1 MAKKLDERKEDFYKA
16 LKRLEEAL
24 KKDISDDIIID
35 GIIQRFEFTFEQA
48 WKVMKLYL
56 EDQGILDEAL
66 APRSTIR
73 CAFKHKLINN
83 GDVWIEMMLDRN
95 RTSHM
100 YDEETAVNIVNLVKE
115 KYIIVYNKNSFEE
128 KRNLLS
134 GLKNLNYKVYKENV
148 I

>member
-83 GDVWIEMMLDRN
+83 VDVWIEMMLDRN

-115 KYIIVYNKNSFEE
+115 KYIIEFNK
-128 KRNLLS
+128 
-134 GLKNLNYKVYKENV
+134 LKDFLEY
-148 I
+148 

>member
-1 MAKKLDERKEDFYKA
+1 MAKKLDERKSDFSKA
-16 LKRLEEAL
+16 LSRLEEAL
-24 KKDISDDIIID
+24 EKNLSDDLVID

-73 CAFKHKLINN
+73 CAYKHQLIKD
-83 GDVWIEMMLDRN
+83 GDIWIEMMLDRN

-100 YDEETAVNIVNLVKE
+100 YDEATAISIVKLVKE
-115 KYIIVYNKNSFEE
+115 KYIKEFND
-128 KRNLLS
+128 
-134 GLKNLNYKVYKENV
+134 LKDS

>member
-1 MAKKLDERKEDFYKA
+1 MGKKLDERKQDFFKA

-24 KKDISDDIIID
+24 NKDITDDIIVD

-73 CAFKHKLINN
+73 CAFKHKLISD
-83 GDVWIEMMLDRN
+83 GDIWIEMMLDRN

-100 YDEETAVNIVNLVKE
+100 YDETTALNIVKLVKE
-115 KYIIVYNKNSFEE
+115 KYIIELNE
-128 KRNLLS
+128 
-134 GLKNLNYKVYKENV
+134 LKKFLDY
-148 I
+148 

>member
-1 MAKKLDERKEDFYKA
+1 MAKKLDERKQDFIKA
-16 LKRLEEAL
+16 LRRLEEAL
-24 KKDISDDIIID
+24 KKDLSDDIIID

-73 CAFKHKLINN
+73 CAFKHKLISD
-83 GDVWIEMMLDRN
+83 GDIWIEMMLDRN

-100 YDEETAVNIVNLVKE
+100 YDEQTAVNIVKLVKE
-115 KYIIVYNKNSFEE
+115 KYIIEFNK
-128 KRNLLS
+128 
-134 GLKNLNYKVYKENV
+134 LKDFMEY
-148 I
+148 

>member
-1 MAKKLDERKEDFYKA
+1 MGKKLDERKQDFFKA

-24 KKDISDDIIID
+24 EKDLNDDIIID

-73 CAFKHKLINN
+73 CAFKHKLITD

-100 YDEETAVNIVNLVKE
+100 YDETTARNIVKLVE
-115 KYIIVYNKNSFEE
+115 AKYIAEFNK
-128 KRNLLS
+128 
-134 GLKNLNYKVYKENV
+134 LKEFL

>member
-73 CAFKHKLINN
+73 NN

-115 KYIIVYNKNSFEE
+115 KYIIEFNK
-128 KRNLLS
+128 
-134 GLKNLNYKVYKENV
+134 LKDFLEY
-148 I
+148 

>member
-1 MAKKLDERKEDFYKA
+1 MKYIMGKKLDERKQDFFKA

-24 KKDISDDIIID
+24 EKDLNDDIIID

-73 CAFKHKLINN
+73 CAFKHKLITD

-100 YDEETAVNIVNLVKE
+100 YDETTARNIVKLVE
-115 KYIIVYNKNSFEE
+115 VKYIAEFNK
-128 KRNLLS
+128 
-134 GLKNLNYKVYKENV
+134 LKEFL